1 MTISIVIRTIV
12 IISNILILITPNL
25 YRLEQGGCILSL
37 KNYYNI
43 NCRFDKVCIDLQ
55 FIDISIFLQGSNNFF
70 LVNTLEKYAY
80 KLYN

>member
-1 MTISIVIRTIV
+1 MSISIVIRTIV

-43 NCRFDKVCIDLQ
+43 NCRFDKVYINVQ
-55 FIDISIFLQGSNNFF
+55 FIDISIFLQGSNTFF
-70 LVNTLEKYAY
+70 LVNTLEK
-80 KLYN
+80 LLT

>member
-12 IISNILILITPNL
+12 IISYILILITPNL
-25 YRLEQGGCILSL
+25 YGLEQTSCILSL

-43 NCRFDKVCIDLQ
+43 NCRFDKVCINVQ
-55 FIDISIFLQGSNNFF
+55 FIDISIFLQGSNKFF
-70 LVNTLEKYAY
+70 LVNTLEKYTY